1 MGGKRKN
8 AAKSEENRSS
18 VFGSVSVWVSVIAVL
33 IAACLLRVATMD
45 IDEVHCNSTARFGG
59 SSKDA
64 DAFDLDTVPLDAPVK
79 TTRYSLPPSI

>member
-18 VFGSVSVWVSVIAVL
+18 VFGSSVWVSVIAVL

-64 DAFDLDTVPLDAPVK
+64 DAFARTRAPVS
-79 TTRYSLPPSI
+79 SL